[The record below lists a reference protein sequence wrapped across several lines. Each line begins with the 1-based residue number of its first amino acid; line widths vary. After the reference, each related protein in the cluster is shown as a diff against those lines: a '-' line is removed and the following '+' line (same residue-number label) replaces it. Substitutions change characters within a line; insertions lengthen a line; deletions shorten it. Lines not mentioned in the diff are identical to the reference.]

1 MRIRLEF
8 QDGSRDAFHPH
19 HPSFSIM
26 DSPESAALPPLLIAF
41 LFTLGMS
48 FLLGLGLREYY
59 LVNQK
64 RIVFGTTRTCM
75 FIGLLG
81 FVLYRVQEGGWPYL
95 AGMLIL
101 GLWLGFFYR
110 YKLDHEQ
117 TGLIGLLL
125 ALISYTVGPVSLAL
139 PHWFLILYVI
149 AVLFVLN
156 AKEKIRL
163 LTLTLANEEIITLA
177 KFLVVA
183 GVILPLT
190 PREPLA
196 SFLPVSLHQTWLA
209 VVVISGISYLS
220 YLVQTY
226 LLKGRGML
234 LTGAIG
240 GLYSSTAA
248 TVVVARQSH
257 HYSEQST
264 RPAAAIILATGV
276 MYLRL
281 LVILMI
287 FRSDLGWSIMPALLG
302 FAGLAMALALVIQRR
317 DEESQENKPLADGPQ
332 NPLELNAALLFA
344 VLFLG
349 LTAATHFM
357 LSHYSHRGLQWMA
370 FFTGFTDIDPFVLAL
385 VEGDFPAA
393 STVIGKVIFIA
404 VASNNLLKSG
414 YAWLLGA
421 GRTQRLAS
429 LLLLIMA
436 ALTLMYGVWG
446 M

>member
-1 MRIRLEF
+1 METTEV
-8 QDGSRDAFHPH
+8 DAV
-19 HPSFSIM
+19 
-26 DSPESAALPPLLIAF
+26 PPLLIAF

-59 LVNQK
+59 LVNHK
-64 RIVFGTTRTCM
+64 HTVFGTTRTCM

-81 FVLYRVQEGGWPYL
+81 FVLYQLQEGGGLYL
-95 AGMLIL
+95 AGLLIL
-101 GLWLGFFYR
+101 GLWLGLFYR
-110 YKLDHEQ
+110 YKLDQEQ

-125 ALISYTVGPVSLAL
+125 ALASYTVGPLSVAL

-149 AVLFVLN
+149 TVLFVLN
-156 AKEKIRL
+156 AKERIRL

-177 KFLVVA
+177 KFLVLS

-196 SFLPVSLHQTWLA
+196 SFLPVSMHQTWLA

-226 LLKGRGML
+226 LLQGRGIL
-234 LTGAIG
+234 VIGAIG

-257 HYSEQST
+257 HYANQAA

-281 LVILMI
+281 LTLLMI
-287 FRSDLGWSIMPALLG
+287 FQPALGWPMMTPLGG
-302 FAGLAMALALVIQRR
+302 FAGLATLLALIIQRA
-317 DEESQENKPLADGPQ
+317 DKEKPVGKPQVEGPR
-332 NPLELNAALLFA
+332 NPLELSTALLFA
-344 VLFLG
+344 ALFLA

-357 LSHYSHRGLQWMA
+357 LSHYSQRGLQWMA

-385 VEGDFPAA
+385 VEGDFRATD
-393 STVIGKVIFIA
+393 TVIGKAILIA
-404 VASNNLLKSG
+404 AASNNVLKSV

-421 GRTQRLAS
+421 GRTRYVAGS
-429 LLLLIMA
+429 MLLFLA
-436 ALTLMYGVWG
+436 ALTASYAIWDQ
-446 M
+446 